1 MEQLFKLR
9 KKRLDLFKKR
19 RSDGSFEPVDTPENL
34 YRSCPECKES
44 ILFED
49 LMHNQYVCPVC
60 GNHMKLTAHERLR
73 QLVDEN
79 SFVEMDK
86 RMVLKEGLNFPGYR
100 DKLDRLQKSTGLY
113 EAVVTGTAKIG
124 GVKTAIAVMDSN
136 FFMGS
141 MGQIVG
147 EKITRCI
154 EMATKKKLPLI
165 MFTTSGG
172 ARMQEGILSLV
183 QMAKTSAALARHS
196 EAGLLYISYLTHPT
210 TGGVS
215 ASFAML
221 GDIILSEPKC
231 LIGFA
236 GKRVIASTVNEE
248 LPDNFQK
255 AEFMLEKGFIDRIVE
270 RKDSRQVLADI
281 LKFHERSTT
290 WG

>member
-1 MEQLFKLR
+1 MEQLFKKR

-19 RSDGSFEPVDTPENL
+19 RNDEGFEPIETPENL
-34 YRSCPECKES
+34 YRSCPDCKES

-49 LMHNQYVCPVC
+49 LMHNRYVCPNC
-60 GNHMKLTAHERLR
+60 GSHMKLTAHERIR
-73 QLVDEN
+73 QLLDEN
-79 SFVEMDK
+79 TFVEMDK

-100 DKLDRLQKSTGLY
+100 EKLDRLQKSTGLY
-113 EAVVTGTAKIG
+113 EAVVCGTGKIG
-124 GVKTAIAVMDSN
+124 GVKSAIAVMDSN

-165 MFTTSGG
+165 IFTTSGG

-183 QMAKTSAALARHS
+183 QMAKTSAALGRHND
-196 EAGLLYISYLTHPT
+196 AGLLYISYLTHPT

-248 LPDNFQK
+248 LPENFQK
-255 AEFMLEKGFIDRIVE
+255 AEFMLEKGFIDKIVE

-281 LKFHERSTT
+281 LKLHERSTP

>member
-1 MEQLFKLR
+1 
-9 KKRLDLFKKR
+9 
-19 RSDGSFEPVDTPENL
+19 
-34 YRSCPECKES
+34 
-44 ILFED
+44 
-49 LMHNQYVCPVC
+49 MHNLYVCPHC
-60 GNHMKLTAHERLR
+60 GAHLKLNAHERIR
-73 QLVDEN
+73 QIVDEG

-86 RMVLKEGLNFPGYR
+86 RMTLLEGRTFPGYEE
-100 DKLDRLQKSTGLY
+100 KLERLQKKTGLY
-113 EAVVTGTAKIG
+113 EAVVTGTAKLG
-124 GVKTAIAVMDSN
+124 GIKCALAIMDSN

-154 EMATKKKLPLI
+154 EYATKKKLPLI
-165 MFTTSGG
+165 IFCTSGG

-183 QMAKTSAALARHS
+183 QMAKTSAALAKHH

-221 GDIILSEPKC
+221 GDIILAEPKC

-248 LPDNFQK
+248 LPADFQT
-255 AEFMLEKGFIDRIVE
+255 AEFVLEKGFIDRIVE
-270 RKDSRQVLADI
+270 RKDSRNVLI
-281 LKFHERSTT
+281 QLLRLHERRVS
-290 WG
+290 WD